1 MNIRFGRISILIL
14 CVVFLFLSCDD
25 KAEHPIEETTTIMT
39 LEEEARE
46 SFKTIGEVEAVILID
61 SSNFFTKS
69 RATGMTLIDLSED
82 EEGITSVFHLVS
94 FSSLEKDFEQFTSEC
109 PKSYLD
115 LQGALPWKSE
125 YEGKVLIRSHYFE
138 VSSKPAHREAYF
150 IDGYDEDLA
159 MFIVREINVSPDYS
173 YSIDEEIEIK
183 TGLPKKY
190 DWRSQS
196 LKESNHYVEDNETD
210 FGLLSPSISKSWKYV
225 EADGNPV
232 KGTDSDARYIV
243 EIDRTSAS
251 EFMKQKLFTSNSD
264 RLRIGNFIYEGA
276 DKENKVYL
284 ELSKYPE
291 RYKHEWQ
298 IRCYWYEDGSW
309 NYTGNI
315 QTDSDFVP
323 IWYKTISISE
333 YPVLEERLSP
343 LGNITVLYQVYKG
356 DYPYYFSDDNRLEF
370 AVEFDTIHQNLN
382 KVSKNPQGKIINKVK
397 STWFGLL
404 RQSTVGYAYLYLYND
419 ESTRICV
426 LTEEPNSS
434 RWYTSYTYLP
444 LVKVGDSIKIN
455 GLDLDHPGF
464 FDEEA
469 GKYFSYSNWNGEK
482 YWSEYDGDVD
492 FEKTLSQLG
501 DLESIQYFVGE
512 TGQTAPFI
520 TTFFKSDESY
530 ISMLG
535 TYSSFDEEALSSFY
549 TSIFHTKYFTRN
561 LTPYDIDL
569 ESNNVYVE
577 LDIFFKNDGSISSVQ
592 VRKMTDKENA
602 KANGREYAVTYILP
616 HSFLIKDSE

>member
-251 EFMKQKLFTSNSD
+251 EFMKQKLFTSSSD
-264 RLRIGNFIYEGA
+264 RLRIGNFICIDA
-276 DKENKVYL
+276 DKDNKAYL

-291 RYKHEWQ
+291 GYKHEWE

-309 NYTGNI
+309 NYTGYI

-323 IWYKTISISE
+323 IWYKMISISE

-343 LGNITVLYQVYKG
+343 LGNITALYQVYKG

-444 LVKVGDSIKIN
+444 LDKVGDSIRIN
-455 GLDLDHPGF
+455 GQDLDHPGF

-520 TTFFKSDESY
+520 TTFSKTEGSF

-549 TSIFHTKYFTRN
+549 ISIFHTKYFTRN

-577 LDIFFKNDGSISSVQ
+577 LDIFFEKDGSISEVQ

-602 KANGREYAVTYILP
+602 KAKGREYAVTYILP

>member
-1 MNIRFGRISILIL
+1 M
-14 CVVFLFLSCDD
+14 
-25 KAEHPIEETTTIMT
+25 
-39 LEEEARE
+39 
-46 SFKTIGEVEAVILID
+46 
-61 SSNFFTKS
+61 
-69 RATGMTLIDLSED
+69 
-82 EEGITSVFHLVS
+82 
-94 FSSLEKDFEQFTSEC
+94 
-109 PKSYLD
+109 
-115 LQGALPWKSE
+115 
-125 YEGKVLIRSHYFE
+125 
-138 VSSKPAHREAYF
+138 
-150 IDGYDEDLA
+150 
-159 MFIVREINVSPDYS
+159 
-173 YSIDEEIEIK
+173 
-183 TGLPKKY
+183 
-190 DWRSQS
+190 
-196 LKESNHYVEDNETD
+196 
-210 FGLLSPSISKSWKYV
+210 
-225 EADGNPV
+225 
-232 KGTDSDARYIV
+232 KGTDSDAKYIV

-251 EFMKQKLFTSNSD
+251 EFMKQKLFTSSSD
-264 RLRIGNFIYEGA
+264 RLRIGNFICIDA
-276 DKENKVYL
+276 DKDNKAYL

-291 RYKHEWQ
+291 GYKHEWE

-309 NYTGNI
+309 NYTGYI

-323 IWYKTISISE
+323 IWYKTISISD

-343 LGNITVLYQVYKG
+343 LGNITVLYQAYKG
-356 DYPYYFSDDNRLEF
+356 DFPYYLSNGNRLEF
-370 AVEFDTIHQNLN
+370 AIEFDTIHQNLN

-404 RQSTVGYAYLYLYND
+404 RQSIVGYAYLYLYKD
-419 ESTRICV
+419 ESTSILV

-444 LVKVGDSIKIN
+444 LDKVGDSIRIN
-455 GLDLDHPGF
+455 GQDLDHPGF

-520 TTFFKSDESY
+520 TTFFKSDGSY

-535 TYSSFDEEALSSFY
+535 TYSSFDEEALSSFSI
-549 TSIFHTKYFTRN
+549 SIFHTKYFTRN

-577 LDIFFKNDGSISSVQ
+577 LDIFFKKDGSISSVQ

-602 KANGREYAVTYILP
+602 KANGREYAVTYTLP

>member
-1 MNIRFGRISILIL
+1 MNVRFGRISIFIL
-14 CVVFLFLSCDD
+14 CVVSLFLSCDD
-25 KAEHPIEETTTIMT
+25 KAEQPIEETSTIMT
-39 LEEEARE
+39 PEKEARE
-46 SFKTIGEVEAVILID
+46 SFNAIGEVESVISID
-61 SSNFFTKS
+61 SSNFFTRS

-94 FSSLEKDFEQFTSEC
+94 FSSLEKDFEKFTSEC

-138 VSSKPAHREAYF
+138 ESSKPAHREAYF

-173 YSIDEEIEIK
+173 YSIDAEIEIK

-196 LKESNHYVEDNETD
+196 VKESNHYVEDNETD
-210 FGLLSPSISKSWKYV
+210 FGPISGSISKAWKYV
-225 EADGNPV
+225 DVNGNLVEANH
-232 KGTDSDARYIV
+232 SAARYIV
-243 EIDRTSAS
+243 EVDKASAS
-251 EFMKQKLFTSNSD
+251 EYMKQKLFTSNSD

-276 DKENKVYL
+276 DKENKAYL
-284 ELSKYPE
+284 SINKYPDG
-291 RYKHEWQ
+291 YNHDWS
-298 IRCYWYEDGSW
+298 IMCYWYEQGLWS
-309 NYTGNI
+309 YTGSI
-315 QTDSDFVP
+315 QTDEDFIP
-323 IWYKTISISE
+323 IWYKEVSINSF
-333 YPVLEERLSP
+333 PVLEERLIP
-343 LGNITVLYQVYKG
+343 LGTITVLYQAYKG
-356 DYPYYFSDDNRLEF
+356 DSPYLFEDGISQFVLEYSS
-370 AVEFDTIHQNLN
+370 VHPNLN
-382 KVSKNPQGKIINKVK
+382 RVARNSNGYLIGKQKAIQ
-397 STWFGLL
+397 SGLV
-404 RQSTVGYAYLYLYND
+404 RNNTVGCAYVFLNKD
-419 ESTRICV
+419 ERTRICIQV
-426 LTEEPNSS
+426 QEPDSSQWYNS
-434 RWYTSYTYLP
+434 YSYLS
-444 LVKVGDSIKIN
+444 LEKVGESIRVN
-455 GLDLDHPGF
+455 GQDLDHLGYY
-464 FDEEA
+464 DEDV

-520 TTFFKSDESY
+520 TTFFESDGSY

-549 TSIFHTKYFTRN
+549 ISIFHTKYFTRN

-577 LDIFFKNDGSISSVQ
+577 LDIFFKKDGSISSVQ

-602 KANGREYAVTYILP
+602 KANGREYAVTYTLP

>member
-25 KAEHPIEETTTIMT
+25 KVEHPIEETTTIMT

-46 SFKTIGEVEAVILID
+46 SFKTIGEVEAIILID

-138 VSSKPAHREAYF
+138 VSSKPAYREAYF

-173 YSIDEEIEIK
+173 YSIDAEIEIK

-210 FGLLSPSISKSWKYV
+210 FGPISGSISKAWKYV
-225 EADGNPV
+225 DVNGNLVEADH
-232 KGTDSDARYIV
+232 SAARYIV
-243 EIDRTSAS
+243 EVDKASAS
-251 EFMKQKLFTSNSD
+251 EYMKQKLFTSNSD

-323 IWYKTISISE
+323 IWYKMISISE

-520 TTFFKSDESY
+520 TTFFKSDGSY

-535 TYSSFDEEALSSFY
+535 TYSSFDEEALSSFSI
-549 TSIFHTKYFTRN
+549 SIFHTKYFTRN

-602 KANGREYAVTYILP
+602 KAEGREYAVTYTLP
-616 HSFLIKDSE
+616 YSFLIKDSE

>member
-115 LQGALPWKSE
+115 LQGALPWESE

-173 YSIDEEIEIK
+173 YSIDAEIEIK

-196 LKESNHYVEDNETD
+196 VKESNHYVEDNETD
-210 FGLLSPSISKSWKYV
+210 FGPISGSISKAWKYV
-225 EADGNPV
+225 DVNGNLVEANH
-232 KGTDSDARYIV
+232 SAARYIV
-243 EIDRTSAS
+243 EFDKASAS
-251 EFMKQKLFTSNSD
+251 EYMKQKLFTSNSD

-284 ELSKYPE
+284 SINKYPDG
-291 RYKHEWQ
+291 YIHDWS
-298 IRCYWYEDGSW
+298 IMCYWYEQGLW
-309 NYTGNI
+309 YYTGSI
-315 QTDSDFVP
+315 QTDEDFIP
-323 IWYKTISISE
+323 IWYKEVSINSF
-333 YPVLEERLSP
+333 PVLEERLIP
-343 LGNITVLYQVYKG
+343 LGKITVLYQAYKG
-356 DYPYYFSDDNRLEF
+356 DSPYLFEDGTSQFVLEYSSVHPKLNSVARNSNGYLIGKQKAIISGLVRNNTVGCAYVF
-370 AVEFDTIHQNLN
+370 LN
-382 KVSKNPQGKIINKVK
+382 K
-397 STWFGLL
+397 
-404 RQSTVGYAYLYLYND
+404 D
-419 ESTRICV
+419 ERTRICLQV
-426 LTEEPNSS
+426 QEPDSNQWYNS
-434 RWYTSYTYLP
+434 YSYLS
-444 LVKVGDSIKIN
+444 LEKVGESIRVN
-455 GLDLDHPGF
+455 GQDLGHPYY
-464 FDEEA
+464 DEEA

-520 TTFFKSDESY
+520 TTFFKSDGSY

-577 LDIFFKNDGSISSVQ
+577 LDIFFKNDGSISEVQ

-602 KANGREYAVTYILP
+602 KANGREYAVTYTLP

>member
-1 MNIRFGRISILIL
+1 MNVRFGRISIFIL
-14 CVVFLFLSCDD
+14 CVVSLFLSCDD
-25 KAEHPIEETTTIMT
+25 KAEQPIEETTTIMT
-39 LEEEARE
+39 LEKEARE
-46 SFKTIGEVEAVILID
+46 SFKTIGEVEAVRLID

-196 LKESNHYVEDNETD
+196 VKESNHYVEDNETD
-210 FGLLSPSISKSWKYV
+210 FGPISGSISKAWKYV
-225 EADGNPV
+225 DVNGNLVEANH
-232 KGTDSDARYIV
+232 SAARYIV
-243 EIDRTSAS
+243 EVDKASAS
-251 EFMKQKLFTSNSD
+251 EYMKQKLFTSSSD
-264 RLRIGNFIYEGA
+264 RLRIGNFICIDA
-276 DKENKVYL
+276 DKDNKAYL
-284 ELSKYPE
+284 ELNKYPE
-291 RYKHEWQ
+291 GYKHEWA

-323 IWYKTISISE
+323 IWYKTISISD

-343 LGNITVLYQVYKG
+343 LGNTTVLYQAYKG
-356 DYPYYFSDDNRLEF
+356 DFPYYLSNGNILEF
-370 AVEFDTIHQNLN
+370 AIEFDTIHQNLN
-382 KVSKNPQGKIINKVK
+382 KVSKNPQGKITSKGK
-397 STWFGLL
+397 SALFGLL

-426 LTEEPNSS
+426 LTGEPNSS

-444 LVKVGDSIKIN
+444 LDKVGDSIRIN
-455 GLDLDHPGF
+455 GQDLDHPGF

-520 TTFFKSDESY
+520 TTFFKSDGSY

-535 TYSSFDEEALSSFY
+535 TYSSFDEEALSSFSI
-549 TSIFHTKYFTRN
+549 SIFHTKYFTRN

-577 LDIFFKNDGSISSVQ
+577 LDIFFEKDGSISEVQ

-602 KANGREYAVTYILP
+602 KANGREYAVTYTLP

>member
-1 MNIRFGRISILIL
+1 MNVRFGRISIFIL
-14 CVVFLFLSCDD
+14 CVVSLFLSCDD
-25 KAEHPIEETTTIMT
+25 KAEQPIEETSTIMT
-39 LEEEARE
+39 PEKEARE
-46 SFKTIGEVEAVILID
+46 SFNAIGKVESVISID
-61 SSNFFTKS
+61 SSNFFTRS

-115 LQGALPWKSE
+115 LQGALPWESE

-138 VSSKPAHREAYF
+138 ESSKPAHRETYF
-150 IDGYDEDLA
+150 MDGYDEDLA

-173 YSIDEEIEIK
+173 YSIDAEIEIK

-196 LKESNHYVEDNETD
+196 VKESNHYVEDNETD

-323 IWYKTISISE
+323 IWYKMISISE

-356 DYPYYFSDDNRLEF
+356 DFPYYLSNGNILEF
-370 AVEFDTIHQNLN
+370 AIEFDTIHQNLN
-382 KVSKNPQGKIINKVK
+382 KVSKNPQGKIIDKQK
-397 STWFGLL
+397 SALFGLL
-404 RQSTVGYAYLYLYND
+404 RQSTVGYAYLYLSNN

-444 LVKVGDSIKIN
+444 LDKVGDSIRIN
-455 GLDLDHPGF
+455 GQDLDHPGF

-520 TTFFKSDESY
+520 TTFFKSDGSY

-535 TYSSFDEEALSSFY
+535 TYSSFDEEALSSFSI
-549 TSIFHTKYFTRN
+549 SIFHTKYFTRN

-577 LDIFFKNDGSISSVQ
+577 LDIFFKKDGSISSVQ

-602 KANGREYAVTYILP
+602 KANGREYAVTYTLP

>member
-1 MNIRFGRISILIL
+1 MNVRFGRISIFIL
-14 CVVFLFLSCDD
+14 CVVSLFLSCDD
-25 KAEHPIEETTTIMT
+25 KAEQPIEETSTIMT
-39 LEEEARE
+39 PEKEARE
-46 SFKTIGEVEAVILID
+46 SFNAIGKVESVISID
-61 SSNFFTKS
+61 SSNFFTRS

-138 VSSKPAHREAYF
+138 ESSKPAHRETYF
-150 IDGYDEDLA
+150 MDGYDEDLA

-173 YSIDEEIEIK
+173 YSIDAEIEIK

-196 LKESNHYVEDNETD
+196 VKESNHYVEDNETD
-210 FGLLSPSISKSWKYV
+210 FGPISGSISKAWKYV
-225 EADGNPV
+225 DVNGNLVEANH
-232 KGTDSDARYIV
+232 SAARYIV
-243 EIDRTSAS
+243 EVDKASAS
-251 EFMKQKLFTSNSD
+251 EYMKQKLFTSSSD
-264 RLRIGNFIYEGA
+264 RLRIGNFICIDA
-276 DKENKVYL
+276 DKDNKAYL
-284 ELSKYPE
+284 ELNKYPE
-291 RYKHEWQ
+291 GYKHEWA

-323 IWYKTISISE
+323 IWYKMISISD

-343 LGNITVLYQVYKG
+343 LGNITVLYQAYKG
-356 DYPYYFSDDNRLEF
+356 DFPYYLSNGNRLEF
-370 AVEFDTIHQNLN
+370 AIEFDTIHQNLN
-382 KVSKNPQGKIINKVK
+382 KVSKNPQGKIIDKQK
-397 STWFGLL
+397 SALFGLL
-404 RQSTVGYAYLYLYND
+404 RQSTVGYAYLYLNKD
-419 ESTRICV
+419 ESTDICI

-444 LVKVGDSIKIN
+444 LDKVGDSIRIN
-455 GLDLDHPGF
+455 GHDLDHPGF

-520 TTFFKSDESY
+520 TTFSKTEGSF

-549 TSIFHTKYFTRN
+549 ISIFHTKYFTRN

-577 LDIFFKNDGSISSVQ
+577 LDIFFEKDGSISEVQ
-592 VRKMTDKENA
+592 VRKITDKENA
-602 KANGREYAVTYILP
+602 KAKGREYAVTYILP

>member
-1 MNIRFGRISILIL
+1 MNNRFGRISILIL

-150 IDGYDEDLA
+150 IDGYDEDSA

-173 YSIDEEIEIK
+173 YSIDAEIEIK

-210 FGLLSPSISKSWKYV
+210 FGPISGSISKAWKYV
-225 EADGNPV
+225 DVNGNLVEANH
-232 KGTDSDARYIV
+232 SAARYIV
-243 EIDRTSAS
+243 EVDKALAS
-251 EFMKQKLFTSNSD
+251 EYMKQKLFTSNSD

-284 ELSKYPE
+284 SINKYPDG
-291 RYKHEWQ
+291 YNHDWS
-298 IRCYWYEDGSW
+298 ITCYWYEQGLWS
-309 NYTGNI
+309 YTGGI
-315 QTDSDFVP
+315 QTDEDFIP
-323 IWYKTISISE
+323 IWYKEVSINSF
-333 YPVLEERLSP
+333 PVLEERLIP
-343 LGNITVLYQVYKG
+343 LGTITVLYQAYKG
-356 DYPYYFSDDNRLEF
+356 DSPYLFEDGISQFVLEF
-370 AVEFDTIHQNLN
+370 SSVHPNLN
-382 KVSKNPQGKIINKVK
+382 SVARNSNGYLIGKQKAIQ
-397 STWFGLL
+397 SGLV
-404 RQSTVGYAYLYLYND
+404 RNNTVGCAYVFLNKD
-419 ESTRICV
+419 ERTRICIQV
-426 LTEEPNSS
+426 QEPDSSQWYNS
-434 RWYTSYTYLP
+434 YSYLS
-444 LVKVGDSIKIN
+444 LEKVGESIRVN
-455 GLDLDHPGF
+455 GQDLDHLGYY
-464 FDEEA
+464 DEDV

-520 TTFFKSDESY
+520 TTFFKSDGSY

-549 TSIFHTKYFTRN
+549 ISIFHTKYFTRN

-577 LDIFFKNDGSISSVQ
+577 LDIFFKKDGSISSVQ

-602 KANGREYAVTYILP
+602 KAKGREYAVTYILP

>member
-1 MNIRFGRISILIL
+1 MNVRFGRISIFIL
-14 CVVFLFLSCDD
+14 CVVSLFLSCDD

-39 LEEEARE
+39 PEKEARE
-46 SFKTIGEVEAVILID
+46 SFNAIGKVESVISID

-173 YSIDEEIEIK
+173 YSIDAEIEIK

-196 LKESNHYVEDNETD
+196 VKESNHYVEDNETD
-210 FGLLSPSISKSWKYV
+210 FGPISGSISKAWKYV
-225 EADGNPV
+225 DVNGNLVEANH
-232 KGTDSDARYIV
+232 SAARYIV
-243 EIDRTSAS
+243 EVDKASAS
-251 EFMKQKLFTSNSD
+251 EYMKQKLFTSNSD

-276 DKENKVYL
+276 DKENKAYL
-284 ELSKYPE
+284 SINKYPDG
-291 RYKHEWQ
+291 YNHDWS
-298 IRCYWYEDGSW
+298 IMCYWYEQGLWS
-309 NYTGNI
+309 YTGSI
-315 QTDSDFVP
+315 QTDEDFIP
-323 IWYKTISISE
+323 IWYKEVSINSF
-333 YPVLEERLSP
+333 PVLEERLIP
-343 LGNITVLYQVYKG
+343 LGTITVLYQAYKG
-356 DYPYYFSDDNRLEF
+356 DSPYLFEDGISQFVLEF
-370 AVEFDTIHQNLN
+370 SSVHPNLN
-382 KVSKNPQGKIINKVK
+382 SVARNSNGYLIGKQKAII
-397 STWFGLL
+397 SGLV
-404 RQSTVGYAYLYLYND
+404 RNNTVGCAYVSLNKD
-419 ESTRICV
+419 ERTRICLQV
-426 LTEEPNSS
+426 QEPDSNQWYNS
-434 RWYTSYTYLP
+434 YSYLS
-444 LVKVGDSIKIN
+444 LEKVGESIRVN
-455 GLDLDHPGF
+455 DQDLDHPYY
-464 FDEEA
+464 DEDV

-520 TTFFKSDESY
+520 TTFFKSDGSY

-535 TYSSFDEEALSSFY
+535 TYSSFDEEALSSFSI
-549 TSIFHTKYFTRN
+549 SIFHTKYFTRN

-577 LDIFFKNDGSISSVQ
+577 LDIFFKKDGSISSVQ

-602 KANGREYAVTYILP
+602 KANGREYAVTYTLP

>member
-1 MNIRFGRISILIL
+1 MKKIHLFSLFLIF
-14 CVVFLFLSCDD
+14 VFLFCSCDNNVEQL
-25 KAEHPIEETTTIMT
+25 KEGITPVITAEK
-39 LEEEARE
+39 EAVD
-46 SFKTIGEVEAVILID
+46 SFSKIGEVKTVISIDPALLFPSSRSAVVSLD
-61 SSNFFTKS
+61 S
-69 RATGMTLIDLSED
+69 LPED
-82 EEGITSVFHLVS
+82 QDGITSIFHLVT
-94 FSSLEKDFEQFTSEC
+94 FGSLEKNFEKYAKEC
-109 PKSYLD
+109 PKTYLE
-115 LQGALPWKSE
+115 LPNTFSWETDYS
-125 YEGKVLIRSHYFE
+125 GKVLIRSCYFE
-138 VSSKPAHREAYF
+138 SSTKPAYREAYF
-150 IDGYDEDLA
+150 IDGYEEDLGV
-159 MFIVREINVSPDYS
+159 FIVREIKLSPDYS
-173 YSIDEEIEIK
+173 YSIDAEIEIN
-183 TGLPKKY
+183 TGIPKKY
-190 DWRSQS
+190 DWKSQTIKKS
-196 LKESNHYVEDNETD
+196 KQYVIDNEID
-210 FGLLSPSISKSWKYV
+210 FGLLSPSISRSWKYV

-232 KGTDSDARYIV
+232 KVTHSDARYIV

-251 EFMKQKLFTSNSD
+251 EFMKQKLFTSSSD
-264 RLRIGNFIYEGA
+264 RLRIGNFICIDA
-276 DKENKVYL
+276 DKDNKAYL

-291 RYKHEWQ
+291 GYKHEWE

-323 IWYKTISISE
+323 IWYKMISISE

-404 RQSTVGYAYLYLYND
+404 RQSIVGYAYLYLYND

-492 FEKTLSQLG
+492 FKKTLSQLG

-602 KANGREYAVTYILP
+602 KAKGREYAVTYILP

>member
-1 MNIRFGRISILIL
+1 MNVRFGRISIFIL
-14 CVVFLFLSCDD
+14 CVVSLFLSCDD
-25 KAEHPIEETTTIMT
+25 KAEQPIEETSTIMT
-39 LEEEARE
+39 PEKEARE
-46 SFKTIGEVEAVILID
+46 SFNAIGKVESVISID
-61 SSNFFTKS
+61 SSNFFTRF

-115 LQGALPWKSE
+115 LQDALPWKSE

-138 VSSKPAHREAYF
+138 VSSKPAHRETYF
-150 IDGYDEDLA
+150 MDGYDEDLA

-173 YSIDEEIEIK
+173 YSIDAEIEIK
-183 TGLPKKY
+183 TGHPKKY

-196 LKESNHYVEDNETD
+196 VKESNHYVEDNETD
-210 FGLLSPSISKSWKYV
+210 FGPISGSISKAWKYV
-225 EADGNPV
+225 DVNGNLVEANH
-232 KGTDSDARYIV
+232 SAARYIV
-243 EIDRTSAS
+243 EVDKASAS
-251 EFMKQKLFTSNSD
+251 EYMKQKLFTSSSD
-264 RLRIGNFIYEGA
+264 RLRIGNFICIDA
-276 DKENKVYL
+276 DKDNKAYL

-291 RYKHEWQ
+291 GYKHEWA

-323 IWYKTISISE
+323 IWYKMISISD

-343 LGNITVLYQVYKG
+343 LGNIAVLYQAYKG
-356 DYPYYFSDDNRLEF
+356 DFPYYLSNGNILEF
-370 AVEFDTIHQNLN
+370 AIEFDTIHQNLN
-382 KVSKNPQGKIINKVK
+382 KVSKNPQGKIIDKQK
-397 STWFGLL
+397 SALFGLL
-404 RQSTVGYAYLYLYND
+404 RQSTVGYAYLYLSNN

-444 LVKVGDSIKIN
+444 LDKVGDSIRIN
-455 GLDLDHPGF
+455 GQDLDHPGF

-520 TTFFKSDESY
+520 TTFSKTEGSF

-549 TSIFHTKYFTRN
+549 ISIFHTKYFTRN

-577 LDIFFKNDGSISSVQ
+577 LDIFFKKDGSISSVQ
-592 VRKMTDKENA
+592 VRKITDKENA
-602 KANGREYAVTYILP
+602 KAKGREYAVTYILP